1 MYGLS
6 SALIGVVCFVTCKLH
21 AIFSGNSFTKSRIFF
36 WNVKHIWSHYNF
48 KKSKQMCTTTDAEPR
63 LPFSTRRCS
72 CSLLTEILFAAE
84 QARALRVL
92 RLFGFNWNLNTML
105 TSILR
110 TLREFILFFPFFPFS
125 QAWAIKQ
132 QFHWPQFC
140 LFNCY
145 CSFVHPCSCKAIRWK
160 PSPSHALS
168 FHRCS
173 WWGFMYPAGSQAHT
187 CHLLL
192 KHMSPLVL
200 LSLYS
205 PRSMATFLSTHLQ
218 MQAHRTCPYP
228 IMALGASSTPA
239 VVIVPVRCVG

>member
-21 AIFSGNSFTKSRIFF
+21 AIFSGNSFTKSRMFF

-63 LPFSTRRCS
+63 LPFSTRPCS

-110 TLREFILFFPFFPFS
+110 TLRAFILFFLFLKPGQLSSSFTDHSSVFLTVTVLLFILAAAKQSGESLLHQMHLVSTDAADGVSCTQLGPKHTLLTS
-125 QAWAIKQ
+125 SWNTWA
-132 QFHWPQFC
+132 HLCFC
-140 LFNCY
+140 LFTVPGPWRLFCLPTSK
-145 CSFVHPCSCKAIRWK
+145 CI
-160 PSPSHALS
+160 LS
-168 FHRCS
+168 SR
-173 WWGFMYPAGSQAHT
+173 
-187 CHLLL
+187 
-192 KHMSPLVL
+192 
-200 LSLYS
+200 
-205 PRSMATFLSTHLQ
+205 
-218 MQAHRTCPYP
+218 
-228 IMALGASSTPA
+228 
-239 VVIVPVRCVG
+239 